1 MSINIM
7 SMVKD
12 AVSQQVMNKIGS
24 MVGLDQSK
32 SASAFETAAGSILGG
47 LMNKA
52 SSPSGAEAVFGA
64 VQKQDTGILD
74 KLGDLLGGGE
84 ATDNFQKQ
92 GGGVLDM
99 VFGKNSAQAQ
109 QAVGSS
115 LGLGSGMVGKLMSMA
130 APILMGVIG
139 NYVKSKALNAVGL
152 GSLLGEQKSFLG
164 GMLPSSLTSNLGF
177 GNMLSGA
184 SNVAG
189 NVADGVG
196 NVAGSV
202 GNAASNVAG
211 SVGNAASNVAGGVG
225 NAASNV
231 AGGVGN
237 VASNVAGGVGNVAGA
252 ATGAAGEAASAGGGF
267 LKALLPL
274 VILGA
279 IVYGLWHFL
288 GGAVTGGANA
298 IKDGVGAVGGAVG
311 DGVGA
316 VGDGISAVG
325 DGAGAMAGAVGNGI
339 SAVGDGAG
347 AMAGAVGDG
356 VAGAGSGVK
365 NMASGISMP
374 SFEMPEIP
382 GVDLSVLGAQK
393 DALMGPI
400 GEITQ
405 GFGGLATGGET
416 AAAGLAEKIGG
427 FGTALEGMGIGN
439 MGAAQRT
446 AVGGILGH
454 FTGAVEGLMANVP
467 GPLQGIVKPAV
478 DRLMETIGGFGL

>member
-1 MSINIM
+1 MSVNIM

-52 SSPSGAEAVFGA
+52 STPSGAEAVFGA

-92 GGGVLDM
+92 GGGILDS
-99 VFGKNSAQAQ
+99 VFGSGNQAAQK
-109 QAVGSS
+109 AVGSS

-164 GMLPSSLTSNLGF
+164 GLLPSSLTSNLGF

-184 SNVAG
+184 GDAASNVASGVGNAAG
-189 NVADGVG
+189 NVASGVGNAAGSVASGVG

-202 GNAASNVAG
+202 GGAAS
-211 SVGNAASNVAGGVG
+211 
-225 NAASNV
+225 
-231 AGGVGN
+231 
-237 VASNVAGGVGNVAGA
+237 NVAGA
-252 ATGAAGEAASAGGGF
+252 ATGAAGDAVSAGGG
-267 LKALLPL
+267 LLSKILPL
-274 VILGA
+274 AILAA
-279 IVYGLWHFL
+279 ILFGLWTFLISPML
-288 GGAVTGGANA
+288 GGAGNMVKDGVGAVGDGIGA
-298 IKDGVGAVGGAVG
+298 AVGAVGAVGDGVGAVGGAVG

-316 VGDGISAVG
+316 VG
-325 DGAGAMAGAVGNGI
+325 GAVGQ
-339 SAVGDGAG
+339 
-347 AMAGAVGDG
+347 
-356 VAGAGSGVK
+356 AGSGVK
-365 NMASGISMP
+365 DMMGGMS
-374 SFEMPEIP
+374 IP
-382 GVDLSVLGAQK
+382 GFDMGGIDVSALGESK

-400 GEITQ
+400 GEISS
-405 GFGGLATGGET
+405 GFTGLATGGE
-416 AAAGLAEKIGG
+416 AAATGLADKLGG
-427 FGTALEGMGIGN
+427 FGTTLEGMGIGE
-439 MGAAQRT
+439 MAGPQSAAI
-446 AVGGILGH
+446 GGVLSQ
-454 FTGAVEGLMANVP
+454 FTGMIEGLMGSVP
-467 GPLQGIVKPAV
+467 GPLQGIVQPAV
-478 DRLMETIGGFGL
+478 DRLMQTISGFGL

>member
-225 NAASNV
+225 N
-231 AGGVGN
+231 

-298 IKDGVGAVGGAVG
+298 IKDGVGGVVG

-439 MGAAQRT
+439 MGAAQKT

>member
-225 NAASNV
+225 N
-231 AGGVGN
+231 

-365 NMASGISMP
+365 DMASGISMP

-439 MGAAQRT
+439 MGAAQKT

>member
-1 MSINIM
+1 MSVNIM

-52 SSPSGAEAVFGA
+52 STPSGAEAVFGA

-92 GGGVLDM
+92 GGGILDS
-99 VFGKNSAQAQ
+99 VFGSGNQAAQK
-109 QAVGSS
+109 AVGSS

-164 GMLPSSLTSNLGF
+164 GLLPSSLTSNLGF

-184 SNVAG
+184 GDAASNVASGVGNAAG
-189 NVADGVG
+189 NVASGVGNAAGSVASGVG

-202 GNAASNVAG
+202 GGAAS
-211 SVGNAASNVAGGVG
+211 
-225 NAASNV
+225 
-231 AGGVGN
+231 
-237 VASNVAGGVGNVAGA
+237 NVAGA
-252 ATGAAGEAASAGGGF
+252 ATGAAGDAVSAGGG
-267 LKALLPL
+267 LLSKILPL
-274 VILGA
+274 AILAA
-279 IVYGLWHFL
+279 ILFGLWTFLISPML
-288 GGAVTGGANA
+288 GGAGNMVKDGVGAVGDGIGGAVGAVGDGVGA
-298 IKDGVGAVGGAVG
+298 IGGAVGDGVGAVGGAVG

-316 VGDGISAVG
+316 VG
-325 DGAGAMAGAVGNGI
+325 GAVGQ
-339 SAVGDGAG
+339 
-347 AMAGAVGDG
+347 
-356 VAGAGSGVK
+356 AGSGVK
-365 NMASGISMP
+365 DMMGGMS
-374 SFEMPEIP
+374 IP
-382 GVDLSVLGAQK
+382 GFDMGGIDVSALGESK

-400 GEITQ
+400 GEISS
-405 GFGGLATGGET
+405 GFTGLATGGE
-416 AAAGLAEKIGG
+416 AAATGLADKLGG
-427 FGTALEGMGIGN
+427 FGTTLEGMGIGE
-439 MGAAQRT
+439 MAGPQRAAI
-446 AVGGILGH
+446 GGVLSQ
-454 FTGAVEGLMANVP
+454 FTGMIEGLMGSVP
-467 GPLQGIVKPAV
+467 GPLQGIVQPAV
-478 DRLMETIGGFGL
+478 DRLMQTISGFGL

>member
-1 MSINIM
+1 MSVNIM

-52 SSPSGAEAVFGA
+52 STPSGAEAVFGA

-92 GGGVLDM
+92 GGGILDS
-99 VFGKNSAQAQ
+99 VFGSGNQAAQK
-109 QAVGSS
+109 AVGSS

-164 GMLPSSLTSNLGF
+164 GLLPSSLTSNLGF

-184 SNVAG
+184 GDAASNVASGVGNAAG
-189 NVADGVG
+189 NVASGVGNAAGSVASGVG

-202 GNAASNVAG
+202 GGAAS
-211 SVGNAASNVAGGVG
+211 
-225 NAASNV
+225 
-231 AGGVGN
+231 
-237 VASNVAGGVGNVAGA
+237 NVAGA
-252 ATGAAGEAASAGGGF
+252 ATGAAGDAVSAGGG
-267 LKALLPL
+267 LLSKILPL
-274 VILGA
+274 AILAA
-279 IVYGLWHFL
+279 ILFGLWTFLISPML
-288 GGAVTGGANA
+288 GGAGNMVKDGVGAVGDGIGGAVGA
-298 IKDGVGAVGGAVG
+298 VGDGVGAVGGAVG

-316 VGDGISAVG
+316 VG
-325 DGAGAMAGAVGNGI
+325 GAVGQ
-339 SAVGDGAG
+339 
-347 AMAGAVGDG
+347 
-356 VAGAGSGVK
+356 AGSGVK
-365 NMASGISMP
+365 DMMGGMS
-374 SFEMPEIP
+374 IP
-382 GVDLSVLGAQK
+382 GFDMGGVDVSALGAQK

-400 GEITQ
+400 GEISS
-405 GFGGLATGGET
+405 GFTGLATGGE
-416 AAAGLAEKIGG
+416 AAATGLADKLGG
-427 FGTALEGMGIGN
+427 FGTTLEGMGIGE
-439 MGAAQRT
+439 MAGPQRAAI
-446 AVGGILGH
+446 GGVLSQ
-454 FTGAVEGLMANVP
+454 FTGMIEGLMGSVP
-467 GPLQGIVKPAV
+467 GPLQGIVQPAV
-478 DRLMETIGGFGL
+478 DKLMQTISGFGL